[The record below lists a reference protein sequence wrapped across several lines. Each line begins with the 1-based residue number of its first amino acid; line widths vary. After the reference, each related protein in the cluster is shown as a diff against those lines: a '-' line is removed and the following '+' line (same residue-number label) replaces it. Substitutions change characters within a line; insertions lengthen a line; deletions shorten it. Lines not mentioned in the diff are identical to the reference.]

1 MHLKDIKFVSFPF
14 RPTFA
19 DTVKALKIDSELE
32 DEFRDIY
39 EKCIAVARPKAV
51 FCLVP
56 VHQEGGETVIG
67 TERFKS
73 RIMQVNL
80 QAVRR
85 AP

>member
-1 MHLKDIKFVSFPF
+1 MDMKFVSIPF
-14 RPTFA
+14 RPAFA

-56 VHQEGGETVIG
+56 VHQEGGGRNRSGVDG
-67 TERFKS
+67 
-73 RIMQVNL
+73 QL
-80 QAVRR
+80 PDAAV
-85 AP
+85 

>member
-1 MHLKDIKFVSFPF
+1 MDMKFVSIPF
-14 RPTFA
+14 RPAFA

-56 VHQEGGETVIG
+56 VHQEGARDRHRHG
-67 TERFKS
+67 
-73 RIMQVNL
+73 
-80 QAVRR
+80 AVQKPHHAGQSAGRPPG
-85 AP
+85 AL